1 LPVSATES
9 GSASSNALV
18 RDAAVFVVR
27 LYQMLI
33 APLLPPNTC
42 RFSPTCSQYAI
53 DALQK
58 YGVLSGSWR
67 ALKRIARC
75 HPFHPGG
82 YDPA

>member
-1 LPVSATES
+1 M
-9 GSASSNALV
+9 
-18 RDAAVFVVR
+18 RHFVVLVVR
-27 LYQMLI
+27 TYQIVL

-53 DALQK
+53 DAVQK
-58 YGVLSGSWR
+58 YGVLEGCWK
-67 ALKRIARC
+67 AVKRIGRC

>member
-1 LPVSATES
+1 M
-9 GSASSNALV
+9 
-18 RDAAVFVVR
+18 RQFVVLVVR
-27 LYQMLI
+27 AYQMVI

-53 DALQK
+53 DAVQK
-58 YGVLSGSWR
+58 YGVLEGCWK
-67 ALKRIARC
+67 AVKRIGRC

>member
-1 LPVSATES
+1 MREVVVLFVRAYQI
-9 GSASSNALV
+9 LV
-18 RDAAVFVVR
+18 
-27 LYQMLI
+27 

-53 DALQK
+53 DALRK
-58 YGVLSGSWR
+58 YGVTRGGWR
-67 ALKRIARC
+67 AIKRIGRC

>member
-1 LPVSATES
+1 M
-9 GSASSNALV
+9 
-18 RDAAVFVVR
+18 RQFVVLMVR
-27 LYQMLI
+27 AYQMVL

-53 DALQK
+53 DAVQK
-58 YGVLSGSWR
+58 YGVLEGCWK
-67 ALKRIARC
+67 AVKRIGKC

>member
-1 LPVSATES
+1 M
-9 GSASSNALV
+9 
-18 RDAAVFVVR
+18 RQFVVLVVR
-27 LYQMLI
+27 AYQMVL

-53 DALQK
+53 DAVQK
-58 YGVLSGSWR
+58 YGVLEGCWK
-67 ALKRIARC
+67 AVKRIGRC

>member
-1 LPVSATES
+1 M
-9 GSASSNALV
+9 
-18 RDAAVFVVR
+18 RHFVVLVVR
-27 LYQMLI
+27 TYQIVL

-53 DALQK
+53 DAVQK
-58 YGVLSGSWR
+58 YGVLQGCWK
-67 ALKRIARC
+67 AVKRIGRC

>member
-1 LPVSATES
+1 M
-9 GSASSNALV
+9 
-18 RDAAVFVVR
+18 RQFVVLMVR
-27 LYQMLI
+27 AYQMVL

-53 DALQK
+53 DAVEK
-58 YGVLSGSWR
+58 YGVLEGCWK
-67 ALKRIARC
+67 AVKRIGRC

>member
-1 LPVSATES
+1 M
-9 GSASSNALV
+9 
-18 RDAAVFVVR
+18 RQFVVLVVR
-27 LYQMLI
+27 TYQIVL

-53 DALQK
+53 DAVQK
-58 YGVLSGSWR
+58 YGVLEGCWK
-67 ALKRIARC
+67 AVKRIGRC

>member
-1 LPVSATES
+1 M
-9 GSASSNALV
+9 
-18 RDAAVFVVR
+18 RQFVVLVVR
-27 LYQMLI
+27 AYQIVL

-53 DALQK
+53 DAVQK
-58 YGVLSGSWR
+58 FGVLEGCWK
-67 ALKRIARC
+67 AVKRIGRC